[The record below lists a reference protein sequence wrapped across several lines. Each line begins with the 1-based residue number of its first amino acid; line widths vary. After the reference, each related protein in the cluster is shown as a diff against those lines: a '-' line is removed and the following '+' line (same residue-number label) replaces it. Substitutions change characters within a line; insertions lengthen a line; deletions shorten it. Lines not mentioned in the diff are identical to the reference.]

1 MPAVH
6 PADGRTTIIKFQN
19 PKFKYQKPAAMGKRS
34 LLFALVVIVAGA
46 APAQKL
52 TVSVT
57 DISAGSGILPDET
70 KQLIRK
76 LLNQLAAASAFD
88 VVDI

>member
-1 MPAVH
+1 MAL
-6 PADGRTTIIKFQN
+6 AII
-19 PKFKYQKPAAMGKRS
+19 
-34 LLFALVVIVAGA
+34 LAGA
-46 APAQKL
+46 SPAQKL

>member
-1 MPAVH
+1 MRKAALPMAL
-6 PADGRTTIIKFQN
+6 AII
-19 PKFKYQKPAAMGKRS
+19 
-34 LLFALVVIVAGA
+34 LAGA
-46 APAQKL
+46 SPAQKL

-76 LLNQLAAASAFD
+76 LLNELAAASAFD